1 MTGTKTKIIAV
12 VGPTAS
18 GKSSLAIEL
27 AKRLDGE
34 IVSCD
39 SMQIYRKMDIGTA
52 KATAKER
59 AAVPHHLIDTAD
71 PDEKCDLAD
80 FAEAAHQAIADI
92 AGRGKLPILCG
103 GTGLYVDNILFDT
116 TLSEAGGDVAY
127 RQSLEDK
134 TNEELYAML
143 QEVDPACAEANHPN
157 NRRRV
162 VRALEIFHT
171 TGKTKTEWDAASR
184 RKTPRYDG
192 LILGLGASD
201 REFLYRRIE
210 ARVDEMMAM
219 GLAREVA
226 EVYPLLGD
234 TARQA
239 IGYKEIWRALSDQCT
254 MEEAVEELKTATR
267 RYAKRQL
274 TWFRANSAV
283 CWLDI
288 ATLDKSELVE
298 AALMAAKAHLEQ

>member
-1 MTGTKTKIIAV
+1 MDKIKLIAV

-52 KATAKER
+52 KATPEER
-59 AAVPHHLIDTAD
+59 AAVPHHLLDMVE
-71 PDEKCDLAD
+71 PHENRDLAD
-80 FAEAAHQAIADI
+80 FVSAAHAAIADV
-92 AGRGKLPILCG
+92 ACRGKLPILCG
-103 GTGLYVDNILFDT
+103 GTGLYVDNVLFDT
-116 TLSEAGGDVAY
+116 TLSEAGGDKCY
-127 RQSLEDK
+127 RSSLEGK
-134 TNEELYAML
+134 TNEELYEML
-143 QEVDPACAEANHPN
+143 KAIDPVCAEANHPN

-162 VRALEIFHT
+162 VRALEIFHC

-184 RKTPRYDG
+184 QKTPRYDA
-192 LILGLGASD
+192 LIIGLGASE
-201 REFLYRRIE
+201 REVLYRRIE
-210 ARVDEMMAM
+210 ERVDQMMEM
-219 GLAREVA
+219 GLAREVK
-226 EVYPLLGD
+226 ELYPILGD

-239 IGYKEIWRALSDQCT
+239 IGYKEIQRALAGECS
-254 MEEAVEELKTATR
+254 MEAAVLELKTATR

-274 TWFRANSAV
+274 TWFRANPAV

-288 ATLDKSELVE
+288 APSDKEALTE
-298 AALMAAKAHLEQ
+298 AALALATGHLQGK